1 MVSLNNY
8 RSFAGGVA
16 PVLLRTAPKESF
28 VCVPMVFKLF
38 PPLTAFLKGSR
49 GSFGFRF
56 GFLLTVYGRSDFAQL
71 IADYKVK
78 TEEAAAAAA
87 AAAGSGGDAGRAQ
100 QQTACAIA
108 VSKGRSDLAQ
118 LIADYRATEQ
128 GVSPSYGWL
137 FHRQNHGL

>member
-1 MVSLNNY
+1 VKWGPEHHADVNLQAKYKGKSKTACAIAVS
-8 RSFAGGVA
+8 
-16 PVLLRTAPKESF
+16 
-28 VCVPMVFKLF
+28 
-38 PPLTAFLKGSR
+38 KGI
-49 GSFGFRF
+49 
-56 GFLLTVYGRSDFAQL
+56 SDFAQL

-87 AAAGSGGDAGRAQ
+87 AAAGSGGDAGRAQQ